1 MEYFLLYIILST
13 VITLVSIIFAY
24 KPNEDDGMN
33 KRASSEEIQG
43 HQKDRNPV
51 YTKEPK
57 KDLKGKRAKGMGSS
71 LLSY

>member
-1 MEYFLLYIILST
+1 M
-13 VITLVSIIFAY
+13 FAY
-24 KPNEDDGMN
+24 KPSEEKQDLQ
-33 KRASSEEIQG
+33 KRAKLEEIKG

-57 KDLKGKRAKGMGSS
+57 KDLKGKRAKRMGSS